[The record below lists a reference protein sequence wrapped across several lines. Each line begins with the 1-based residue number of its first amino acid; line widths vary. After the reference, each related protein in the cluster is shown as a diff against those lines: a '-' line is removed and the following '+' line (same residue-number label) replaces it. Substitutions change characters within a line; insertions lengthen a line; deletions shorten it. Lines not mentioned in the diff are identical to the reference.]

1 MLASYLLLKAS
12 NDLIEG
18 ARRHHRPVLFF
29 GVGEIYFMT
38 LMLAY
43 VSDYWL
49 TVDYSALAAADCISE
64 RAMNRELVSSLSEAN
79 P

>member
-12 NDLIEG
+12 NDLIEV

-29 GVGEIYFMT
+29 GVGETYFMT

-49 TVDYSALAAADCISE
+49 TVNYTALGAADCIS
-64 RAMNRELVSSLSEAN
+64 AQA
-79 P
+79 